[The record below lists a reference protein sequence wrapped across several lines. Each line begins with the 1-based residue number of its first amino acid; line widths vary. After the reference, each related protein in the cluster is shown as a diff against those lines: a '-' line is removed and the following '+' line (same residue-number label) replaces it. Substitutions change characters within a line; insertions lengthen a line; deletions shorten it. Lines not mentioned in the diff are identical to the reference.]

1 MGADFMQDAHRLK
14 SQLLSAA
21 KILRDADTRGNLTAI
36 NHALGKKV
44 PMQSELNVKV
54 VQWMKP

>member
-1 MGADFMQDAHRLK
+1 MQDAHRLK